1 MKLKKAFTL
10 VEMIITIT
18 IFSLILI
25 VAISIYFQMKRL
37 QVDVFAKSLLIK
49 NTNSLLEKLNVIMK
63 NYTIDYEEYF
73 NRRIVGC
80 NGSDNLGDNFKWNVD
95 LSGYC

>member
-10 VEMIITIT
+10 VEMIITVT

-25 VAISIYFQMKRL
+25 VAISIYFQIKKL

-73 NRRIVGC
+73 NRKIVGC
-80 NGSDNLGDNFKWNVD
+80 NSN
-95 LSGYC
+95 

>member
-10 VEMIITIT
+10 VEMIVTVT

-25 VAISIYFQMKRL
+25 VAISIYFQIKKL

-49 NTNSLLEKLNVIMK
+49 NTNSLLEKLNIVMK

-73 NRRIVGC
+73 NRKIVGC
-80 NGSDNLGDNFKWNVD
+80 SGSSNL
-95 LSGYC
+95 

>member
-10 VEMIITIT
+10 VEIIITVT

-25 VAISIYFQMKRL
+25 VAISIYFQIKKL

-73 NRRIVGC
+73 NRKIVGC
-80 NGSDNLGDNFKWNVD
+80 NSN
-95 LSGYC
+95 